1 LLQCGDVICVAG
13 YLGTFKDKNWAYSN
27 AIGWAE
33 HMLTRKQS
41 AALASNNV
49 DFPPLVFLMV

>member
-1 LLQCGDVICVAG
+1 LPGTW
-13 YLGTFKDKNWAYSN
+13 GTFKDKNWAYSN
-27 AIGWAE
+27 AIRWAE